1 MINKILF
8 VDDEPNV
15 LQGIQRTLRKDFDI
29 HVADGGENAL
39 AMISSEGPFAVV
51 VSDMR
56 MPGMDGIHFLA
67 RVKEIAPD
75 SIRIMLTGNS
85 DQQTAMNAVN
95 EGSIF
100 RFLTKPCPPDNLTN
114 TLKAGLEQYRLV
126 TAEKQLLE
134 QTLNESLHVLVDILA
149 IVNPTAFSR
158 STRVKKLAR
167 QIADALKLTNP
178 WEIEIAAMLSQIGCV
193 TVPEEILQ
201 KISNGN
207 TLSDKETGLY
217 NRHPRVAYDLI
228 ARIPRMETVAE
239 IVATQNRRISDEVVL
254 AADPDQIDRP
264 TLGSRILKVVLDFDR
279 LMIAGNTPRHA
290 FKSLSERQTCY
301 DHRVLEALQSV
312 IELTLGEFEST
323 EVRVSELKP
332 GMFLDGSLLSVR
344 GSTLLSD
351 GQEITISLILRLM
364 NLLQAGIIEDRI
376 AVNIPIGSVKAV
388 EGETVRRRDAEIP
401 IAASPR
407 PALSASSLPPLTP
420 ANPTWTAKPL

>member
-29 HVADGGENAL
+29 HVADGGEHAL

-100 RFLTKPCPPDNLTN
+100 RFLTKPCPPDSLSN
-114 TLKAGLEQYRLV
+114 TLNAGLEQYRLI

-254 AADPDQIDRP
+254 AADPDQIDGP

-279 LMIAGNTPRHA
+279 LMIAGNTPRNA

-312 IELTLGEFEST
+312 IEVTLGEFEST

-364 NLLQAGIIEDRI
+364 NLLQAGIIEDRV

-407 PALSASSLPPLTP
+407 PAHSASSLPPLTQ